1 MKIYNPQPINVIRV
15 SISKSKETSKYINF
29 IDTTH
34 KEVIDNL
41 IKFIN
46 SFNLS
51 ILNKG
56 DRVRLDIRECLGGK
70 NGKSRSISF
79 VGLTVEQLH
88 EKIINK
94 FNK

>member
-1 MKIYNPQPINVIRV
+1 MTVYNPEPIPLIRV
-15 SISKSKETSKYINF
+15 SITKAKEKTMYINF
-29 IDTTH
+29 KDTTH

-41 IKFIN
+41 IKLVD

-51 ILNKG
+51 VLLKG

-79 VGLTVEQLH
+79 VGLTVAQVH
-88 EKIINK
+88 EKIIK
-94 FNK
+94 KYT